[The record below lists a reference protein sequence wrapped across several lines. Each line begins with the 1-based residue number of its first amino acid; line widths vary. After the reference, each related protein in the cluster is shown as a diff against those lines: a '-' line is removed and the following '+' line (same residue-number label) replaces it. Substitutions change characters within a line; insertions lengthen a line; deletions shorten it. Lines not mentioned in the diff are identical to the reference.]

1 MKKIIVKALLMML
14 LILTVILTVFIFSGT
29 GFTAAE
35 IAAVFIITI
44 AALFTVNRL
53 RKKNKPA
60 K

>member
-1 MKKIIVKALLMML
+1 MKNIIVKALLTML

-35 IAAVFIITI
+35 IAAVFLITI
-44 AALFTVNRL
+44 AALFTVNKL
-53 RKKNKPA
+53 RNKNKSA